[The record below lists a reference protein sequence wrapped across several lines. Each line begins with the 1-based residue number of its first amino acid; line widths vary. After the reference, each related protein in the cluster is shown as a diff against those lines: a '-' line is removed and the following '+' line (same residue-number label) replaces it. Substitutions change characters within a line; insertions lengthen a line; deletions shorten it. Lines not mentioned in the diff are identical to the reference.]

1 MVKELIIAI
10 VLGAL
15 LGFGATGTYFALS
28 HKNSTPTAQ
37 KESSSATQKDQ
48 NNSVDNNST
57 SDTSSDITQTA
68 DQVVVTTPENE
79 TFVNQATV
87 TVKGTAPPNSFILI
101 VTPINSYQT
110 TATESGNFETD
121 VQLEPGA
128 NFISVNSIDSQ
139 NNQSETVILVTYTT
153 AQI

>member
-1 MVKELIIAI
+1 MVKELVIAI

-28 HKNSTPTAQ
+28 HKTPAPLTQ
-37 KESSSATQKDQ
+37 KESSSEIQSDQTDSSDSSAT
-48 NNSVDNNST
+48 
-57 SDTSSDITQTA
+57 DTSDITQTA
-68 DQVVVTTPENE
+68 DQVVVSAPENE

-87 TVKGTAPPNSFILI
+87 TVKGTAPANSFILI

-110 TATESGNFETD
+110 NATESGNFEID

-139 NNQSETVILVTYTT
+139 NNQSEAVILVTYTT

>member
-28 HKNSTPTAQ
+28 HKNLIPTTQ
-37 KESSSATQKDQ
+37 KEP
-48 NNSVDNNST
+48 
-57 SDTSSDITQTA
+57 SSDVQTDQSNSANDSTTTNTSEISQTA
-68 DQVVVTTPENE
+68 DQLVIIAPENE
-79 TFVNQATV
+79 IFVNQSTI

-121 VQLEPGA
+121 VQLEAGA
-128 NFISVNSIDSQ
+128 NFISVNSVDSQ
-139 NNQSETVILVTYTT
+139 NNQSEAVILVTYTT

>member
-1 MVKELIIAI
+1 MVKELVIAI

-28 HKNSTPTAQ
+28 HKNSTP
-37 KESSSATQKDQ
+37 ATQKEPSSEIQSDQ
-48 NNSVDNNST
+48 TNSSDNST
-57 SDTSSDITQTA
+57 TESSDITQTA
-68 DQVVVTTPENE
+68 DQVVVSAPENE
-79 TFVNQATV
+79 TFVNQSTV

-121 VQLEPGA
+121 VQLEAGA

-139 NNQSETVILVTYTT
+139 NNQSEAVILVTYTT

>member
-10 VLGAL
+10 VLGSL

-28 HKNSTPTAQ
+28 HKNTNPPTQ
-37 KESSSATQKDQ
+37 KESSLSVPTDQ
-48 NNSVDNNST
+48 TDSST
-57 SDTSSDITQTA
+57 SDTSQISQTTEKII
-68 DQVVVTTPENE
+68 VTSPENE

-87 TVKGTAPPNSFILI
+87 TVKGTAPANSFILI

-110 TATESGNFETD
+110 TASESGNFETD
-121 VQLEPGA
+121 VQLEAGA
-128 NFISVNSIDSQ
+128 NFISVNSVDSQ
-139 NNQSETVILVTYTT
+139 NNHSEAVILVTYTT